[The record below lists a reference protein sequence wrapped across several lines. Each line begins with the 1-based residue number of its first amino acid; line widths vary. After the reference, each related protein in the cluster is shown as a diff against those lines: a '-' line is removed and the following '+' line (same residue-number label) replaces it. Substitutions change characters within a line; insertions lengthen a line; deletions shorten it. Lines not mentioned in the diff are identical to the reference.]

1 MLMLYLPYLLSNDH
15 LGISVSKSLQYVC
28 IPALMISLTLTK
40 SKLAK
45 DFADLEITLLVFKDE
60 TPESRE
66 SEAYTPEASIQG
78 KCSSEH
84 GVISINGRISRM
96 LRNF

>member
-1 MLMLYLPYLLSNDH
+1 MYMY
-15 LGISVSKSLQYVC
+15 

-45 DFADLEITLLVFKDE
+45 DFADLEITLLVFKDK

-66 SEAYTPEASIQG
+66 SEAYTPEASKQG

-84 GVISINGRISRM
+84 GVIYKIEEYPEC
-96 LRNF
+96 

>member
-1 MLMLYLPYLLSNDH
+1 
-15 LGISVSKSLQYVC
+15 
-28 IPALMISLTLTK
+28 MISLTLTK

-60 TPESRE
+60 IPESRK

-84 GVISINGRISRM
+84 GVISNNGRISRM